1 MTMNNP
7 PRRFTPMSQFAT
19 DYPVL
24 LIDSDA
30 PLRELHNCVSELHN
44 CVSERL
50 NAVLKYLNLMAC
62 TSLPDYAE
70 NDINTVT
77 NIARIMV
84 QDVSDVFRVIEQR
97 GFDEKSNR

>member
-1 MTMNNP
+1 MNTQHP
-7 PRRFTPMSQFAT
+7 PHRFSPMSQFAT

-30 PLRELHNCVSELHN
+30 PIRELHN

-77 NIARIMV
+77 NIALILLR
-84 QDVSDVFRVIEQR
+84 DVGDVFRVIEQR
-97 GFDEKSNR
+97 GFKAPKDQ

>member
-1 MTMNNP
+1 MKTIYP
-7 PRRFTPMSQFAT
+7 PRRLTPLSHFAT

-30 PLRELHNCVSELHN
+30 PLRELHNCVSE
-44 CVSERL
+44 RL
-50 NAVLKYLNLMAC
+50 IAVLKYLNLMAC

-97 GFDEKSNR
+97 GFDTHTSQ